1 MVGEPG
7 ELGCH
12 DKVEGIDGYV
22 LKREVVLECEG
33 DEEEG
38 RKGEGEGGEMVK
50 TRKKPTL

>member
-22 LKREVVLECEG
+22 LEREFVLECEE
-33 DEEEG
+33 DEEG
-38 RKGEGEGGEMVK
+38 GKGEGGGGEMVK
-50 TRKKPTL
+50 MGQKPTL